1 MLQYNGYI
9 KVIDFGIA
17 KDITGKDYTS
27 SFLGTAYYMA
37 PEIIL
42 GKHYNTSV
50 DYWSMGIVLY
60 EMFYGKLPFGNG
72 EKDITNIYKEI
83 TDKNVKFQDDSNEDI
98 IDVIKGLLTKNPK
111 KRINSFTKIKN
122 ENFFKKFDFDGLL
135 NYKLRGFYEFE
146 KSIKEKD
153 LDNLD
158 APFYQFMKNYLDAS
172 SGELDEYLENNNHY
186 HGDIFEEF

>member
-1 MLQYNGYI
+1 
-9 KVIDFGIA
+9 
-17 KDITGKDYTS
+17 
-27 SFLGTAYYMA
+27 MA